1 MAIRHDTLARRHPC
15 RSPRRRFH
23 GQKRAFTLRNPTD
36 TPRSRTATES
46 TDNLT
51 DFYLLARVI
60 ESGGFSAAAQ
70 QTGISKSRLSRRI
83 IELEQRLGSQLLLR
97 STRTLTVTPVGEEV
111 YRHVQDMLQAVR
123 AAESCIQQ
131 FLEEPCGLIRICTPP
146 LLEELLAEALAQ
158 FAMLHPKVRIILDK
172 GDGLRAL
179 LGQRVDLAFNLGSA
193 PSDSIEVVPHPLAHL
208 RLVCVG
214 SPALLEQLGHPR
226 QPAQIDKSRFLSLG
240 PAHAPQPWQLRGTLE
255 IQPNPSYVSDSLTA
269 LRSAARAGLGL
280 AQLPL
285 HACADDLRRGLLQ
298 LALESFEPQPCAI
311 QALTP
316 PSRMVTPAVRALIQ
330 FLRQQLGR
338 DRERGILEQAPAKNE
353 QPA

>member
-1 MAIRHDTLARRHPC
+1 MDRKGFP
-15 RSPRRRFH
+15 
-23 GQKRAFTLRNPTD
+23 LRNTTD
-36 TPRSRTATES
+36 LPRPRATTES

-97 STRTLTVTPVGEEV
+97 STRTLSVTPAGEEV
-111 YRHVQDMLQAVR
+111 YRHVQDMLRAVR
-123 AAESCIQQ
+123 AAESSVQK
-131 FLEEPCGLIRICTPP
+131 FLEEPCGPIRICTPP
-146 LLEELLAEALAQ
+146 LLEELLAEVLAQ
-158 FAMLHPKVRIILDK
+158 FVMLHPKVRITLDK
-172 GDGLRAL
+172 GDSLRKL
-179 LGQRVDLAFNLGSA
+179 LGQRVDLAFHLGNA
-193 PSDSIEVVPHPLAHL
+193 PSEDLEVVAHPLAYL

-226 QPAQIDKSRFLSLG
+226 QPAQVDTSRFLSLG
-240 PAHAPQPWQLRGTLE
+240 PTHAPQAWQLRGSLE
-255 IQPNPSYVSDSLTA
+255 IQPNPAYVSGSLTA

-285 HACADDLRRGLLQ
+285 HACVDDLQRGQLQ
-298 LALESFEPQPCAI
+298 LALESFEPQPSAI
-311 QALTP
+311 LALTP
-316 PSRMVTPAVRALIQ
+316 PTRLVTPAVRALIQ

-338 DRERGILEQAPAKNE
+338 DRERGILAQAPARTE